1 MPLGL
6 LPRFRC
12 CLIGLCLGLGTLLA
26 GNALAVSVV
35 IVLSE
40 DSAPYQE
47 VTEQIRAGFANL
59 GQEAPTLRVIQASS
73 LRVGDSAFHAVDL
86 VVPVGVHALEA
97 VARLKLRAPIFSV
110 LAPKSAIDQIAKD
123 YPALEPRTFSV
134 LYLDQPAA
142 RRMALIRH
150 ALPGRKRVGV
160 LLGPESS
167 DTVRALQVAA
177 REQGL
182 QLETERVASA
192 EELLPALKRVLAE
205 SDTLLV
211 LPDAQIINK
220 HTAQSILLTSY
231 RAQDPVV
238 AYSKSYVS
246 AGALAAVYSTPA
258 QIGQQAAELLVSF
271 VQAKT
276 PMLPPPQYP
285 KYFTVSVNYQVARS
299 LGQAIEDEA
308 TLLQR
313 IKVGTERD

>member
-1 MPLGL
+1 M
-6 LPRFRC
+6 
-12 CLIGLCLGLGTLLA
+12 LA
-26 GNALAVSVV
+26 VSNAMAVSVV
-35 IVLSE
+35 IVQSE
-40 DSAPYQE
+40 DSTPYQE
-47 VTEQIRAGFANL
+47 VTEQIRAGFVNL

-97 VARLKLRAPIFSV
+97 VAKLRLRAPIFSV
-110 LAPKSAIDQIAKD
+110 LTPKSAIDQIAKD

-134 LYLDQPAA
+134 LYLDQPAV

-167 DTVRALQVAA
+167 DAVRGLQAAA

-192 EELLPALKRVLAE
+192 DELLPALKRVLAK
-205 SDTLLV
+205 SDTLLA

-220 HTAQSILLTSY
+220 NTAQSILLTSY
-231 RAQDPVV
+231 RAQDPMV
-238 AYSKSYVS
+238 AYSKSYVT

-258 QIGQQAAELLVSF
+258 QIGQQAAELLVQL

-276 PMLPPPQYP
+276 LMLPPSQYP

-299 LGQAIEDEA
+299 LGLTIEDEA

-313 IKVGTERD
+313 IKVGAERD

>member
-1 MPLGL
+1 MPFGL

-12 CLIGLCLGLGTLLA
+12 YLIGLCLALGMLLA
-26 GNALAVSVV
+26 GNAMAVSVV

-47 VTEQIRAGFANL
+47 VTEQIRAGFANQ
-59 GQEAPTLRVIQASS
+59 GQEAPTLRVIQALS
-73 LRVGDSAFHAVDL
+73 LRVGDSVFEAVDL
-86 VVPVGVHALEA
+86 VVPVGVRAIEV
-97 VARLKLRAPIFSV
+97 VARLKLRTPIFSV
-110 LAPKSAIDQIAKD
+110 LAPKFAIDQIAKD
-123 YPALEPRTFSV
+123 YPALDPRAFSV
-134 LYLDQPAA
+134 LYLDQPAV

-167 DTVRALQVAA
+167 DAVRALQAAA

-192 EELLPALKRVLAE
+192 DELLPALKRVLAQ

-211 LPDAQIINK
+211 LPDAQITNK
-220 HTAQSILLTSY
+220 NTAQSILLTSY

-246 AGALAAVYSTPA
+246 AGALVAVYSTPA
-258 QIGQQAAELLVSF
+258 QIGQQAAELLVQL

-276 PMLPPPQYP
+276 LMLPPPQYP

-299 LGQAIEDEA
+299 LGLTIEDEA

>member
-1 MPLGL
+1 MAAS
-6 LPRFRC
+6 F
-12 CLIGLCLGLGTLLA
+12 
-26 GNALAVSVV
+26 V

-47 VTEQIRAGFANL
+47 VTERIRAGFAGL
-59 GQEAPTLRVIQASS
+59 GNVAPALRVIQAQP
-73 LRVGDSAFHAVDL
+73 LQMGDNAFDAADL
-86 VVPVGVHALEA
+86 VVPVGVRAVEA
-97 VARLKLRAPIFSV
+97 VARLKLRAPVFSV

-123 YPALEPRTFSV
+123 HPALDSRTFSA

-160 LLGPESS
+160 LIGPESS
-167 DTVRALQVAA
+167 DALRALQAAA
-177 REQGL
+177 RDQGL
-182 QLETERVASA
+182 SLETERVAGA

-211 LPDAQIINK
+211 LPDAQIVNK
-220 HTAQSILLTSY
+220 NTAQSILLTSY

-238 AYSKSYVS
+238 AYSKSFVS

-258 QIGQQAAELLVSF
+258 QIGQQAAELLVRM

-276 PMLPPPQYP
+276 LALPPAQYP
-285 KYFTVSVNYQVARS
+285 KYFSVSVNYQVARS
-299 LGQAIEDEA
+299 LGLAIEDEA
-308 TLLQR
+308 ALLQR
-313 IKVGTERD
+313 IKAGMERD

>member
-1 MPLGL
+1 M
-6 LPRFRC
+6 
-12 CLIGLCLGLGTLLA
+12 
-26 GNALAVSVV
+26 AVSVV

-47 VTEQIRAGFANL
+47 VTEQIRAGFANQ
-59 GQEAPTLRVIQASS
+59 GQEAPTLRVIQALS
-73 LRVGDSAFHAVDL
+73 LRVGDSVFEAVDL
-86 VVPVGVHALEA
+86 VVPVGVRAIEV
-97 VARLKLRAPIFSV
+97 VARLKLRTPIFSV
-110 LAPKSAIDQIAKD
+110 LAPKFAIDQIAKD
-123 YPALEPRTFSV
+123 YPALDPRAFSV
-134 LYLDQPAA
+134 LYLDQPAV

-167 DTVRALQVAA
+167 DAVRALQAAA

-192 EELLPALKRVLAE
+192 DELLPALKRVLAQ

-211 LPDAQIINK
+211 LPDAQITNK
-220 HTAQSILLTSY
+220 NTAQSILLTSY

-246 AGALAAVYSTPA
+246 AGALVAVYSTPA
-258 QIGQQAAELLVSF
+258 QIGQQAAELLVQL

-276 PMLPPPQYP
+276 LMLPPPQYP

-299 LGQAIEDEA
+299 LGLTIEDEA

>member
-1 MPLGL
+1 M
-6 LPRFRC
+6 
-12 CLIGLCLGLGTLLA
+12 
-26 GNALAVSVV
+26 AVSVV

-47 VTEQIRAGFANL
+47 VTEQIRAGFANQ
-59 GQEAPTLRVIQASS
+59 GQEAPTLRVIQALS
-73 LRVGDSAFHAVDL
+73 LRVGDSVFEAVDL
-86 VVPVGVHALEA
+86 VVPVGVRAIEV
-97 VARLKLRAPIFSV
+97 VARLKLRTPIFSV
-110 LAPKSAIDQIAKD
+110 LAPKFAIDQIAKD
-123 YPALEPRTFSV
+123 YPALDPRAFSV
-134 LYLDQPAA
+134 LYLDQPAV

-167 DTVRALQVAA
+167 DAVRALQAAA

-192 EELLPALKRVLAE
+192 DELLPALKRVLVQ

-211 LPDAQIINK
+211 LPDAQITNK
-220 HTAQSILLTSY
+220 NTAQSILLTSY

-246 AGALAAVYSTPA
+246 AGALVAVYSTPA
-258 QIGQQAAELLVSF
+258 QIGQQAAELLVQL

-276 PMLPPPQYP
+276 LMLPPPQYP

-299 LGQAIEDEA
+299 LGLTIEDEA

>member
-1 MPLGL
+1 MLFGL

-12 CLIGLCLGLGTLLA
+12 CLIRLCFAFGMMLA
-26 GNALAVSVV
+26 ANAMAASVV

-47 VTEQIRAGFANL
+47 VTERIRVGFASL
-59 GQEAPTLRVIQASS
+59 GNEAPALRVLQALS
-73 LRVGDSAFHAVDL
+73 LRAGDSAFDAADV
-86 VVPVGVHALEA
+86 VVPVGVRATET
-97 VARLKLRAPIFSV
+97 VAKLKLRAPIFSV
-110 LAPKSAIDQIAKD
+110 LTPKSAIEQIAKD
-123 YPALEPRTFSV
+123 HPALEPRNFSA
-134 LYLDQPAA
+134 LYLDQPAV

-167 DTVRALQVAA
+167 DALRALQAAA

-182 QLETERVASA
+182 SLETERVASV
-192 EELLPALKRVLAE
+192 EELLPVLKRVLAE

-211 LPDAQIINK
+211 LPDAQIVNK
-220 HTAQSILLTSY
+220 NTAQSILLTSY

-258 QIGQQAAELLVSF
+258 QIGQQAAELLVRL

-276 PMLPPPQYP
+276 LALPPPQYP
-285 KYFTVSVNYQVARS
+285 KYFSISVNYQVARS
-299 LGQAIEDEA
+299 LGLSIESEA
-308 TLLQR
+308 ALLER
-313 IKVGTERD
+313 IKAGTERE

>member
-1 MPLGL
+1 MLFGL

-12 CLIGLCLGLGTLLA
+12 CLIGLCFALGMALGV
-26 GNALAVSVV
+26 NAMAASFV

-47 VTEQIRAGFANL
+47 VAERIRAGFASL
-59 GQEAPTLRVIQASS
+59 GNAAPALRVIQAPS
-73 LRVGDSAFHAVDL
+73 LQMGDSAFDAADW
-86 VVPVGVHALEA
+86 VVPVGVRAVEA
-97 VARLKLRAPIFSV
+97 VARRKLRAPVFSV
-110 LAPKSAIDQIAKD
+110 LAPKYAIDQIAKEH
-123 YPALEPRTFSV
+123 PALEPRAFSA
-134 LYLDQPAA
+134 LYLDQPAV

-167 DTVRALQVAA
+167 DSLRALQAAA

-182 QLETERVASA
+182 SLETERVASA

-205 SDTLLV
+205 SDALLV

-220 HTAQSILLTSY
+220 NTAQSILLTSY

-258 QIGQQAAELLVSF
+258 QIGQQAAELLVRLA
-271 VQAKT
+271 QTKT
-276 PMLPPPQYP
+276 LALPPPQYP
-285 KYFTVSVNYQVARS
+285 KYFSVSVNYQVARS
-299 LGQAIEDEA
+299 LGLIIEDEA
-308 TLLQR
+308 ALLER
-313 IKVGTERD
+313 IKASTERE

>member
-1 MPLGL
+1 MPFGL
-6 LPRFRC
+6 LPRFRG
-12 CLIGLCLGLGTLLA
+12 CLIGLCLALGMLLA
-26 GNALAVSVV
+26 GNAMAVSVV

-47 VTEQIRAGFANL
+47 VTERIRAGFANL
-59 GQEAPTLRVIQASS
+59 GHAAPTLRVIQAPS
-73 LRVGDSAFHAVDL
+73 LRGGDSAFDAVDL
-86 VVPVGVHALEA
+86 VVPVGVRAIEA
-97 VARLKLRAPIFSV
+97 VAGLKLHAPIFSV
-110 LAPKSAIDQIAKD
+110 LAPKSAIDQIAKNH
-123 YPALEPRTFSV
+123 PALEPRTFSA
-134 LYLDQPAA
+134 LYLDQPAV

-160 LLGPESS
+160 LFGPESS
-167 DTVRALQVAA
+167 DAVRALQAAA

-192 EELLPALKRVLAE
+192 EALLPALKRVLAE

-211 LPDAQIINK
+211 LPDAQITNK
-220 HTAQSILLTSY
+220 NTAQSILLTSY

-238 AYSKSYVS
+238 AYSKSYVN

-258 QIGQQAAELLVSF
+258 QIGQQAAEFLVQL

-276 PMLPPPQYP
+276 LMLPPPQYP

-299 LGQAIEDEA
+299 LGLTIEDEA

-313 IKVGTERD
+313 IKAGTERD